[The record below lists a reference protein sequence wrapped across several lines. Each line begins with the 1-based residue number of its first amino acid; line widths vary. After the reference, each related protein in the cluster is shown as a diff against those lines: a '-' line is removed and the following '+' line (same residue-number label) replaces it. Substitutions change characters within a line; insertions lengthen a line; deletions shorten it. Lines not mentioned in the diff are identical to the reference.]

1 MNMKERK
8 KKTTGTRS
16 STTKTDTD
24 TVTDTDKDGY
34 TDINN
39 NVNTT
44 TDPMKTVEDIEKVKK
59 SQSSYIYNVPDTNN
73 HSILSLAGIR
83 ERITNYS
90 KSKSS
95 YLIIMQLRNGR
106 YDYFLVKTDLNYF
119 EYRNGCYI
127 IDTELSRVDI
137 NTGLNVL
144 YYHQDINKPFR
155 IDIDSTRLTETVK
168 NIDDIPDKA
177 FNPFNLKDYI
187 ISQTIEKVLKGGEL
201 LNDIAVMK
209 KLVIAIL
216 GSNLLLLILVLRTMG
231 YI

>member
-8 KKTTGTRS
+8 RKTTGIRS

-24 TVTDTDKDGY
+24 TDTDKDRY

-39 NVNTT
+39 NVNMT
-44 TDPMKTVEDIEKVKK
+44 TDPMITVDDIEKVKK
-59 SQSSYIYNVPDTNN
+59 SQSSYLYKVPDTNS
-73 HSILSLAGIR
+73 HSILSVAGIR

-106 YDYFLVKTDLNYF
+106 YDYFLVKTNLNYF

-137 NTGLNVL
+137 NTGLNIL

-155 IDIDSTRLTETVK
+155 IDIDTTRLTETVK